1 MNAKSIKLYLK
12 FTRKEPPVGRL
23 RGLGFIQLSPHGYKP
38 GMVPDEIMGGIPF
51 CLKYLLMKGDREK
64 FHNIP

>member
-51 CLKYLLMKGDREK
+51 CLNLNFQSFYHSKSK
-64 FHNIP
+64 HC